1 MNQTF
6 EVIAI
11 GGANIDIKAKTVSPI
26 VPASSNPGAISFAL
40 GGVARNVAHN
50 LARLDVGVAL
60 ISAVGN
66 DAFGHDLLARTD
78 AAGVDVSMV
87 VQTSE
92 PTGSYVAILDP
103 NGEMTVA
110 MNAMAAINGLTP
122 DRIALRENSLRDARL
137 LFADANLPAE
147 TLGWLARFGEKLV
160 VDPVSVAKAGK
171 LRALRGER
179 IYAITLNRLQIEELC
194 GLKIGNRDEAV
205 AAVRNLHRH
214 GFTRVILTLG
224 ADGAV
229 VSESDSNPL
238 RVDAFAGSSH
248 DVTGGGDAATAALI
262 FGLLRGFD
270 LVEAAGLGQA
280 AASLAIAGADTVP
293 ADLSSGRLRSLLAAR
308 KSAS

>member
-1 MNQTF
+1 
-6 EVIAI
+6 
-11 GGANIDIKAKTVSPI
+11 
-26 VPASSNPGAISFAL
+26 L

-66 DAFGHDLLARTD
+66 DDFGRDLLARTE
-78 AAGVDVSMV
+78 AAGVDISMV
-87 VQTSE
+87 IQMYE
-92 PTGSYVAILDP
+92 PTGSYVAVLDP
-103 NGEMTVA
+103 DGEMTVA
-110 MNAMAAINGLTP
+110 VNAMAAVDGLTP
-122 DRIALRENSLRDARL
+122 DRLAVHESSLRDAKL
-137 LFADANLPAE
+137 LFADSNLPRE
-147 TLGWLARFGEKLV
+147 SGWLARFGDKLI
-160 VDPVSVAKAGK
+160 VDPVSVAKAGR
-171 LRALRGER
+171 LRALQGER
-179 IYAITLNRLQIEELC
+179 IYAVVLNRLQMQELC

-205 AAVRNLHRH
+205 AAVEDLHRH
-214 GFTRVILTLG
+214 GFARVILTLA

-238 RVDAFAGSSH
+238 HVEAFAGSSH

-280 AASLAIAGADTVP
+280 AASLAISGADTVP
-293 ADLSSGRLRSLLAAR
+293 ADLSSGRLLSLLAAR